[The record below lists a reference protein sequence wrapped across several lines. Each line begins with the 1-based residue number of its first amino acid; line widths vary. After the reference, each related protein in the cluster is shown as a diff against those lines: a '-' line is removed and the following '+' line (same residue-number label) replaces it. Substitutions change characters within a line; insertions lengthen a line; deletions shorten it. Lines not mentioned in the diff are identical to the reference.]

1 MQHGQT
7 SIAADIRADGLAPT
21 SIADIMLGI
30 RPLSAEQ
37 VPEFMS
43 QLPFLSFSKPT
54 IDEATI
60 AAVGDVLRSGW
71 ITSGP
76 KVQAFEQQLSAYFGG
91 RPVLTFNSGTCTMEI
106 ALRVA
111 GVGPGDEVITT
122 PISWVATANVIL
134 EVGATPVFA
143 DIDPITRNID
153 LDQLEAAITPQTK
166 AIIPVYLAGLPLDMS
181 RLYAIAKKHELRIVE
196 DAAQALGSS
205 WNGQRIGSTGDF
217 VSFSFQANKNVTSS
231 EGGCLVLNNDEEVRL
246 AQKYRLQGVTRSGFD
261 GLDVDVLGGKFN
273 MTDVA
278 AAIGL
283 GQFAHIEAITAHR
296 RELAGHYFACFG
308 EDFEAVYGAQLPPA
322 DFENSNWHL
331 FQLVLPERRDGQPA
345 RATFME
351 QMQALGVGIGYHYP
365 PIHLLSLYRER
376 GFKEG
381 MFPVAE
387 RVGRLIVS
395 LPMFT
400 AMSKADVERAVAA
413 VKTVLKP

>member
-1 MQHGQT
+1 MQRITHVRHSGPQ
-7 SIAADIRADGLAPT
+7 IA
-21 SIADIMLGI
+21 
-30 RPLSAEQ
+30 
-37 VPEFMS
+37 MS
-43 QLPFLSFSKPT
+43 QQPFLPFSKPV

-76 KVQAFEQQLSAYFGG
+76 KVQAFEAQLSEYFGG
-91 RPVLTFNSGTCTMEI
+91 RPVRTFNSGTCTMEI
-106 ALRVA
+106 ALRIA
-111 GVGPGDEVITT
+111 GIGAGDEVITT

-153 LDQLEAAITPQTK
+153 LDRLEAAITPRTK
-166 AIIPVYLAGLPLDMS
+166 AIIPVYLAGLPLDME
-181 RLYAIAKKHELRIVE
+181 RLYGIARKHGLRIVE

-205 WNGQRIGSTGDF
+205 WNGQRIGATGDF
-217 VSFSFQANKNVTSS
+217 VSFSFQANKNVTCS
-231 EGGCLVLNNDEEVRL
+231 EGGCLVLNNAQEARL
-246 AQKYRLQGVTRSGFD
+246 AEKYRLQGVTRSGFD

-283 GQFAHIEAITAHR
+283 GQFAGIEAITAHR
-296 RELAGHYFACFG
+296 RMLAQHYFACFG
-308 EDFEAVYGAQLPPA
+308 GDFEARYGAQLPPA
-322 DFENSNWHL
+322 DFTQSNWHL
-331 FQLVLPERRDGQPA
+331 FQLVLPERADGQPA

-351 QMQALGVGIGYHYP
+351 KMQALGVGVGYHYP

-376 GFKEG
+376 GFKDG

-400 AMSKADVERAVAA
+400 SMSTDDVERVVAA
-413 VKTVLKP
+413 VKAVLQK

>member
-7 SIAADIRADGLAPT
+7 SIAVDIRADGLAPT
-21 SIADIMLGI
+21 TITDIMLGI
-30 RPLSAEQ
+30 CQMSADQ

-43 QLPFLSFSKPT
+43 SLPFLPFSKPT

-76 KVQAFEQQLSAYFGG
+76 KVQAFEQQLSDFFGG

-106 ALRVA
+106 ALRIA

-143 DIDPITRNID
+143 DIDPVTRNID
-153 LDQLEAAITPQTK
+153 LAQLEAAITPRTK
-166 AIIPVYLAGLPLDMS
+166 AILPVFLAGLPVDMS
-181 RLYAIAKKHELRIVE
+181 RLYALAKQYNLRVLE

-296 RELAGHYFACFG
+296 RELARHYFACFG
-308 EDFEAVYGAQLPPA
+308 EDFEAQYGAQLPPA

-331 FQLVLPERRDGQPA
+331 FQLVLPERGDGLPA

-400 AMSKADVERAVAA
+400 AMSKADVERSVAA
-413 VKTVLKP
+413 VKAVLKP

>member
-1 MQHGQT
+1 
-7 SIAADIRADGLAPT
+7 
-21 SIADIMLGI
+21 
-30 RPLSAEQ
+30 
-37 VPEFMS
+37 MS
-43 QLPFLSFSKPT
+43 QLPFLPFSKPT

-76 KVQAFEQQLSAYFGG
+76 KVQAFEQQLSEYFGG

-106 ALRVA
+106 ALRIA

-153 LDQLEAAITPQTK
+153 LAQLEAAITPRTK
-166 AIIPVYLAGLPLDMS
+166 AILPVYLAGLPVDMTH
-181 RLYAIAKKHELRIVE
+181 LYALAKKYNLRVLE
-196 DAAQALGSS
+196 DAAQALDSS
-205 WNGQRIGSTGDF
+205 WNGQRIGSTGDL

-231 EGGCLVLNNDEEVRL
+231 EGGCLVLNNGEEVRL

-296 RELAGHYFACFG
+296 RELARHYFACFG
-308 EDFEAVYGAQLPPA
+308 EDFESVYGAQLPPA

-331 FQLVLPERRDGQPA
+331 FQLVLPERGDGKPA

-400 AMSKADVERAVAA
+400 AMSKADVERSVAA
-413 VKTVLKP
+413 VKAVLKP